1 MKKLLIILTL
11 ITTPSLAQQHTWASS
26 TPEDMEQEMKA
37 CAPDIN
43 RYCGGAFSM
52 LIFETESCLTK
63 YVDKLTPEC
72 KDQIAP
78 TDFRKYHH

>member
-1 MKKLLIILTL
+1 MKKLLLLLTL
-11 ITTPSLAQQHTWASS
+11 LATPADAQQHTWGSS
-26 TPEDMEQEMKA
+26 TPEDMGDEMRA
-37 CAPDIN
+37 CAYDIN

-52 LIFETESCLTK
+52 LIFETESCLAK

-72 KDQIAP
+72 KEQIAP